1 MPVAPRFPVAPCS
14 PVAPV
19 GPAGPAG
26 PVQLCSALA
35 SGVLSC
41 DAHPAAIAA
50 ITASNSG
57 FLTIVTSIE
66 FFKVCPRLIGATLIA
81 TYASTATA
89 SVR

>member
-26 PVQLCSALA
+26 PVQLCSAA
-35 SGVLSC
+35 VVLSC

-50 ITASNSG
+50 ITASSSG
-57 FLTIVTSIE
+57 FLTIVASIE
-66 FFKVCPRLIGATLIA
+66 FFKVCPRLIGAILIA
-81 TYASTATA
+81 TYADAAAA